1 MAMKSD
7 VITIDNREKGFS
19 EALKETQKIAE
30 YMNLNPKEALRLE
43 LCAEEVLSMTR
54 GITGEIKASFW
65 IECEGQQIDL
75 HVATTTA
82 MDRDKRSQLL
92 STATSRKNEAAKSF
106 LGKLR
111 DMFEEAMA
119 SEANYNNDLP
129 SDVLDDLANRVID
142 CSDPEWDGY
151 EQSTLK
157 KLADTIKV
165 GIRGGSVE
173 MTVSK
178 RIAEK

>member
-1 MAMKSD
+1 MVMKSD

-19 EALKETQKIAE
+19 EALKETQRTAA
-30 YMNLNPKEALRLE
+30 YLNLNPKDALRLE
-43 LCAEEVLSMTR
+43 LCAEEVLSMMHS
-54 GITGEIKASFW
+54 ITGEIKASFW
-65 IECEGQQIDL
+65 IECDGQQIDL
-75 HVATTTA
+75 HVATTTV
-82 MDRDKRSQLL
+82 MDQEKRSQLL

-119 SEANYNNDLP
+119 SEPNYNNDLP
-129 SDVLDDLANRVID
+129 SDVMDDLVNHVIV
-142 CSDPEWDGY
+142 CSDHEWDGY

-157 KLADTIKV
+157 KLAETIKV
-165 GIRGGSVE
+165 GIRGGAVE

-178 RIAEK
+178 RIADQ